1 MTAGRS
7 NSMTTALRNISCR
20 TLLTKHKPR
29 WEEGKVTTTQ
39 TLRCTTEIYLM
50 SISSTVIPGMKATFT
65 LGRTPQTLKGVQG
78 RG

>member
-20 TLLTKHKPR
+20 TLLTKHKPQG
-29 WEEGKVTTTQ
+29 EEDKDTTTQ
-39 TLRCTTEIYLM
+39 TLRCTTEKYQM
-50 SISSTVIPGMKATFT
+50 SIFSMVIPGMRATFT
-65 LGRTPQTLKGVQG
+65 QGKTPQTLKGVQG

>member
-7 NSMTTALRNISCR
+7 NSMTTALRNISCK

-29 WEEGKVTTTQ
+29 GEEGKVTITQ
-39 TLRCTTEIYLM
+39 TLRCTTEKYLM
-50 SISSTVIPGMKATFT
+50 LIFSMVIRGMRATFMQ
-65 LGRTPQTLKGVQG
+65 GKTPQTLKGVQG